1 MESILDFPNPN
12 LQWKD
17 LWLLDAPDQIHNGG
31 KIVSVDRSLF
41 GHNLV
46 TSVDIN
52 GMVCFTRIHEEL
64 SAAPAHVAISGE
76 GGGAFPDSASNRCFI
91 AVSGGGIERI
101 KTPKLRKDGTEDM
114 HDSEVW
120 SATTVIDSI
129 PLEGSVV
136 HLFPS
141 EGFGVYSDGVA
152 VITFSAKSAVKLGPV
167 SKLRCENGSKIQEA
181 ETFIINGKTYLVV
194 LTDTYTLAYDSHG
207 SLVFKRPLEGSKNS
221 SWILQGT
228 LHVLK
233 WGESL
238 TSLAFADRAKVLS
251 APELLIRSAQKKLKY
266 PPIRSAPFAE
276 QLEHIKNKKDA
287 ETLSEASSKSTASKQ
302 GFFKRHFGK
311 PEKLDLTAEKFKP
324 TENHLI
330 EARAQLHKNLEMMA
344 KLQNNAEEMQ
354 NASADFLKMAQDL
367 NDEFSG
373 KKKKKFLGLI

>member
-1 MESILDFPNPN
+1 
-12 LQWKD
+12 
-17 LWLLDAPDQIHNGG
+17 
-31 KIVSVDRSLF
+31 
-41 GHNLV
+41 
-46 TSVDIN
+46 
-52 GMVCFTRIHEEL
+52 
-64 SAAPAHVAISGE
+64 
-76 GGGAFPDSASNRCFI
+76 
-91 AVSGGGIERI
+91 
-101 KTPKLRKDGTEDM
+101 
-114 HDSEVW
+114 
-120 SATTVIDSI
+120 
-129 PLEGSVV
+129 
-136 HLFPS
+136 
-141 EGFGVYSDGVA
+141 
-152 VITFSAKSAVKLGPV
+152 
-167 SKLRCENGSKIQEA
+167 
-181 ETFIINGKTYLVV
+181 
-194 LTDTYTLAYDSHG
+194 
-207 SLVFKRPLEGSKNS
+207 LEGSKNS